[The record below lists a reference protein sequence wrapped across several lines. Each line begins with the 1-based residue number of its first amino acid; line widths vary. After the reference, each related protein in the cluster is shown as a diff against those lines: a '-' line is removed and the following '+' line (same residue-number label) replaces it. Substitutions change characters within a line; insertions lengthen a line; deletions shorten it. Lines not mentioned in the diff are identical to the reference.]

1 MRLKEIGKR
10 LGLRVVGDGERE
22 ISWVGSLGNAKEDEI
37 SFVSRKEYVE
47 DARKSCAGA
56 LVVKDEGWLS
66 GKSGLVAEDPYEAFV
81 EVEKLFLSGKIE
93 QWGIAGTAVIG
104 EEVELGER
112 VWIGAYVVIEKGARI
127 GDRVRISAQCYIGA
141 EAEVGE
147 GSVLYS
153 GVEVLD
159 RCRIGKNCIIHS
171 GSVIGSDGFGFL
183 LGKEGHK
190 KIPQIGIVEIGDE
203 VEIGA
208 NCTIDRASL
217 DKTVIGSGSK
227 FDNLVHIAHSVR
239 IGKNCIILAGT
250 VIGGSTEVGDGCM
263 ISGNVT
269 IKDHIKIGSGS
280 QVVGASGILEDLE
293 PGSVVWG
300 MPSMEFSRA
309 KRVYL
314 RLKEL
319 PELFRRVKNL
329 EEGVK
334 K

>member
-1 MRLKEIGKR
+1 MRLKEIGER
-10 LGLRVVGDGERE
+10 LGLRVIGDGDKE
-22 ISWVGSLGNAKEDEI
+22 INWVGSLGNAKEDEI
-37 SFVSRKEYVE
+37 SFVSKKEFLE
-47 DARKSCAGA
+47 EARLSGAGA
-56 LVVKDEGWLS
+56 LVVKEEGWLF
-66 GKSGLVAEDPYEAFV
+66 GKSGLIAEDPYSAFI
-81 EVEKLFLSGKIE
+81 EVERLFLSGKVE
-93 QWGIAGTAVIG
+93 HWGINGTAVIG
-104 EEVELGER
+104 EEVEIGEP

-127 GDRVRISAQCYIGA
+127 GSRARIFGQCYIGVG
-141 EAEVGE
+141 AEVGE
-147 GSVLYS
+147 GSILYP
-153 GVEVLD
+153 GVKVLD

-183 LGKEGHK
+183 LGKDGHR

-217 DKTVIGSGSK
+217 DKTVVGSGSK
-227 FDNLVHIAHSVR
+227 FDNQVHIAHSVR
-239 IGKNCIILAGT
+239 IGRNCIILAGT
-250 VIGGSTEVGDGCM
+250 VIGGSTEIGDGCM

-269 IKDHIKIGSGS
+269 IKDHIKIGDGS

-319 PELFRRVKNL
+319 PELFRRVKKL
-329 EEGVK
+329 EEEIK